1 MPKAKKKP
9 IEPVRIRLKKND
21 LVEVIAGK
29 EKGKTGK
36 ILKVLRDKNR
46 VLVEKVNLI
55 KRHTRPSPQTG
66 QGGIVEKEAPLHVSN
81 VMLICPKCAT
91 ATRFRLTVTGEG
103 KKARVCRKCKELID
117 G

>member
-1 MPKAKKKP
+1 MGKVKKAAAAP
-9 IEPVRIRLKKND
+9 AHIRLKKND
-21 LVEVIAGK
+21 LVEVTTGK

-36 ILKVLRDKNR
+36 VLRVLREKNQ
-46 VLVEKVNLI
+46 VVVEKLNMI
-55 KRHTRPSPQTG
+55 KRHTRASPTTG
-66 QGGIVEKEAPLHVSN
+66 QGGILEKEAPLNISK

-91 ATRFRLTVTGEG
+91 ATRFRLTRTAEG

>member
-1 MPKAKKKP
+1 MPKARKKP
-9 IEPVRIRLKKND
+9 IEPMRIRLKKND
-21 LVEVIAGK
+21 VVEVIAGK
-29 EKGKTGK
+29 EQGKTGK
-36 ILKVLRDKNR
+36 VLKVLRDRNR

-81 VMLICPKCAT
+81 VMLICPKCAS
-91 ATRFRLTVTGEG
+91 ASRFRLTVTGEG